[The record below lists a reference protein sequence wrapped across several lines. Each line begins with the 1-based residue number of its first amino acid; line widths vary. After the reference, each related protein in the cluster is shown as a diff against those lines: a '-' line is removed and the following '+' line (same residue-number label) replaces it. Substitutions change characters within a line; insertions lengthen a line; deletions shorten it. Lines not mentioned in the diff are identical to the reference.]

1 MAMKKIQIAIPP
13 AVAEEMDAYCKQKG
27 FSRSN
32 MITMSIVSYLT
43 AHRATDTLSA
53 LLDVFNDMKSNGVTP
68 ENEEELGK
76 IQNILAVLTARTE

>member
-13 AVAEEMDAYCKQKG
+13 AVADEMDEYCKLMG

-43 AHRATDTLSA
+43 ARRATDTLEA
-53 LLDVFNDMKSNGVTP
+53 MLDLFNEMKSNGVTP
-68 ENEEELGK
+68 ENVQELEK
-76 IQNILAVLTARTE
+76 LENILAVLSGRA

>member
-13 AVAEEMDAYCKQKG
+13 AVAEEMDEYCKHMG

-43 AHRATDTLSA
+43 AHRVTDTLGA
-53 LLDVFNDMKSNGVTP
+53 ILDLFNEMKSNGVTP
-68 ENEEELGK
+68 ENEQELE
-76 IQNILAVLTARTE
+76 NLENLLAVLSGRTE

>member
-13 AVAEEMDAYCKQKG
+13 AVADEMDEYCKRMG

-43 AHRATDTLSA
+43 AHRATDTLEA
-53 LLDVFNDMKSNGVTP
+53 MLDLFNDMKSNGVTP
-68 ENEEELGK
+68 ENVQELEK
-76 IQNILAVLTARTE
+76 LENVLAVLSGRV